1 MKGIKEK
8 LHTTKSKIIENK
20 KKVLMGTV
28 AGILVVT
35 VATGSIVYIQSKD
48 TDLTDMAAQLE
59 TVSITKQDLEK
70 TLSINGTIAA
80 LESQSVTSELTGV
93 KVNELKVRVGDHVK
107 KGDVVAILDTTT
119 IEKSLA
125 QAQESLELAKKKDAL
140 ELATAQRNYDNA
152 VEESRIQQ
160 ERAQRDLN
168 NAQKQ
173 YDQSVSESNTAN
185 GVYANAEQNVN
196 DKTGNV
202 NNNQNAYNDANSA
215 SRDASKDYERKQEAL
230 EDAQKKLTEA
240 EQVKTTLDGMTPTT
254 DEEKAQLEAD
264 KQEAQKALDEAK
276 ANVEKAEAEV
286 REAKHK
292 SEDTQTNL
300 ENKQTALSDSK
311 SDLAEAEASKSTAEA
326 DAKSKKESISSNQDA
341 VTKAQD
347 SQQDTIRQTNKSVA
361 DAKDNVSS
369 TELGQSSSL
378 LELQREVDKYV
389 QQIESATIVA
399 PCDGLVT
406 SVGLK
411 EGALYDNGKE
421 LMTIQNDDGYKV
433 KASVDQYDICDVQEG
448 MKVRIKTDSMG
459 DEILEGTVTF
469 VSPIPA
475 SDTAGATTGSDSSSS
490 NDYPIEVSINK
501 KADRLRI
508 GMTAKITIIEEA
520 QKDALTV
527 PDSVVQEGDDG
538 QLYIEVLDDS
548 NNVDTIEASAT
559 GASSSDETGNIKK
572 ENVSYGIKTDYYVEI
587 KGSDLKEGMQV
598 VVPST
603 DDTEDIEL

>member
-107 KGDVVAILDTTT
+107 KGDVVAVLDTTT

-185 GVYANAEQNVN
+185 GIYANAEQNVN

-202 NNNQNAYNDANSA
+202 NNSQNAYNDANSA

-292 SEDTQTNL
+292 SEDAQTNL

-548 NNVDTIEASAT
+548 NNINTIEASAT
-559 GASSSDETGNIKK
+559 TSSSSGETGNIKK

>member
-48 TDLTDMAAQLE
+48 TDLADMAAQLE

-107 KGDVVAILDTTT
+107 KGDVVAVLDTTT
-119 IEKSLA
+119 IEKSLS

-185 GVYANAEQNVN
+185 GVNAEQNVN

-202 NNNQNAYNDANSA
+202 NNSQNAYNDANSA

-292 SEDTQTNL
+292 SEDAQTNL

-411 EGALYDNGKE
+411 EGAIYDNGKE

-459 DEILEGTVTF
+459 DEILEGIVTF

-475 SDTAGATTGSDSSSS
+475 SDTAGATTGSESSSS

-538 QLYIEVLDDS
+538 QLYIEVLDGS

-559 GASSSDETGNIKK
+559 TSSSSGETSNVKK

-603 DDTEDIEL
+603 DDTEANEL

>member
-59 TVSITKQDLEK
+59 TVSITKQNLEK

-107 KGDVVAILDTTT
+107 KGDVVAVLDTTT
-119 IEKSLA
+119 IEKSLS

-202 NNNQNAYNDANSA
+202 NNSQNAYNDANSA

-292 SEDTQTNL
+292 SEDAQTNL

-411 EGALYDNGKE
+411 EGAIYDNGKE

-475 SDTAGATTGSDSSSS
+475 SDTAGATTGSESSSS

-538 QLYIEVLDDS
+538 QLYIEVLDGS

-559 GASSSDETGNIKK
+559 TSSSSGETSNVKK

-603 DDTEDIEL
+603 DDTEANEL